1 MSLESMPNLILYTTQ
16 DKKIKVELY
25 ELGESVYLSQ
35 DAIAKL
41 FTLVELHLKKLRFDT
56 PKQNVSLH
64 IRNILKDVELHE
76 NLVVKDY
83 LITAQQTIQNQILFF
98 RDDFNYWI

>member
-1 MSLESMPNLILYTTQ
+1 MPNLILYTTQ

-41 FTLVELHLKKLRFDT
+41 FNTSRVNIT
-56 PKQNVSLH
+56 TH
-64 IRNILKDVELHE
+64 IRNILKERELHE
-76 NLVVKDY
+76 NLVVKNY
-83 LITAQQTIQNQILFF
+83 LTTATDNKQYKANTKTLQSLKEK
-98 RDDFNYWI
+98 